1 MNAVLDREFLT
12 GFIVGV
18 GIALGMKLLKDTVS
32 WAINRKE
39 KANLTI
45 EMKKI
50 VFKRIVTILIT
61 LRILK
66 SKSNKE
72 VCDLGYM
79 STKPGMNFN

>member
-18 GIALGMKLLKDTVS
+18 GIALGMKLLKDTIS
-32 WAINRKE
+32 WAIDRKE
-39 KANLTI
+39 KASLTI
-45 EMKKI
+45 EMKKMI
-50 VFKRIVTILIT
+50 FKRIVTILIA

-72 VCDLGYM
+72 VYDLDYM
-79 STKPGMNFN
+79 STKSGMNFN